1 VKNRG
6 GIIRIALAVVV
17 VAVIAAGV
25 LYWRGIIFHAP
36 KTVAAAKP
44 GAPAEPGKPKP
55 TPTPLVLP
63 SDAPKTLSAADNDP
77 AVINPL
83 AQRMMKVNA
92 MAHRMLVTNVEYHDT
107 DAGQRYFV
115 AVVTSCKDLDAIWP
129 IKKGV
134 LMSKVE
140 APLQLKTD
148 FQIFSF
154 VEYFQQ
160 GQWGVGSCDGTT

>member
-1 VKNRG
+1 MRG
-6 GIIRIALAVVV
+6 RIVRIAAIV
-17 VAVIAAGV
+17 VAVAVVALGV
-25 LYWRGIIFHAP
+25 LYWRGMIFHAP
-36 KTVAAAKP
+36 KVVAAKP
-44 GAPAEPGKPKP
+44 GAPAVPGKP
-55 TPTPLVLP
+55 TPSPAPLVLP

-77 AVINPL
+77 QIVNPF
-83 AQRMMKVNA
+83 AQRLMKVNA
-92 MAHRMLVTNVEYHDT
+92 MAHRMIVTNAEYHDT

-140 APLQLKTD
+140 GPLQLKTD
-148 FQIFSF
+148 FSIFSF